1 MERIK
6 TLVFGISVVLA
17 LLGILSVGAII
28 KNGDLGILQSP
39 SPAVEVTVSSG
50 VPPVATLVPTPSPTP
65 RPTPAPTPVP
75 TSAPT
80 SAPTPQPTPPPPPI
94 ELPVGNGVGISMD
107 AGVVVRAAPDS
118 TSQQVGTLQLG
129 EKVEIVGS
137 VKGEMWLN
145 RNQYISPFGGFADW
159 VDKWYELKQGG
170 YVYSAFV
177 FVPQPG
183 EASPF
188 VSGERW
194 VEVDRTNQVLHAYV
208 GGEDVFQAPVGVG
221 LPGMD
226 TPLGTYNVWIKILN
240 ETMSGADYHVANV
253 LFTQYFTSVGHA
265 LHLDWWHDDSFF
277 GNEPTSH
284 GCVGLQLHNAQWI
297 WFFGFVGMKV
307 KVY

>member
-1 MERIK
+1 MKSIK
-6 TLVFGISVVLA
+6 VLTLGISVSVVLF
-17 LLGILSVGAII
+17 GILSVVAIVD
-28 KNGDLGILQSP
+28 NNDLGVLQTP

-50 VPPVATLVPTPSPTP
+50 VPPVATLVPTPSSTSE
-65 RPTPAPTPVP
+65 PTPAPTPVP

-118 TSQQVGTLQLG
+118 TSQQAGTLQLG

-145 RNQYISPFGGFADW
+145 RNQYISPFGSFADW

-177 FVPQPG
+177 FVPEPR
-183 EASPF
+183 EPSPS
-188 VSGERW
+188 VPCQKKW
-194 VEVDRTNQVLHAYV
+194 VEVDRADQVLHAFCDGV
-208 GGEDVFQAPVGVG
+208 DIFQAPVGVG
-221 LPGMD
+221 LSWWP
-226 TPLGTYNVWIKILN
+226 TPLGEYNVWTRIFN
-240 ETMSGADYHVANV
+240 ETMSGEDYHVQNV
-253 LFTQYFTSVGHA
+253 LFTMYFAGDIGI
-265 LHLDWWHDDSFF
+265 HLDWWHDDSFF